1 MEKLDLTKEFKSYFS
16 AKTTPEIVSLE
27 PANYLSIC
35 GKGNPSSEDFQKKIE
50 ALYSTAY
57 AVKFQYKSKKLD
69 FVVSKLEGLWW
80 FDEEKYPNKN
90 VETSSTE
97 VPREDWEYRLL
108 IRMPD
113 FVTKEETQISIQNLS
128 LIHI

>member
-50 ALYSTAY
+50 ALYSTCLLY
-57 AVKFQYKSKKLD
+57 
-69 FVVSKLEGLWW
+69 
-80 FDEEKYPNKN
+80 
-90 VETSSTE
+90 TSRC
-97 VPREDWEYRLL
+97 V
-108 IRMPD
+108 
-113 FVTKEETQISIQNLS
+113 
-128 LIHI
+128 